1 LLGKLFHA
9 RFISR
14 RCFKA
19 SPGVSTETFP
29 LTAGFSPSGIAEKK
43 AHPGRATFT
52 FGTRLS
58 SPD

>member
-19 SPGVSTETFP
+19 SPGVSQLTLP
-29 LTAGFSPSGIAEKK
+29 LTDGFSPSGIAEKK
-43 AHPGRATFT
+43 AQQGLATFT